1 MIKRVTKLLSSQ
13 LVILPMVL
21 PFLSSKCDKQTNNN
35 DSNSSEITDT
45 SSNYFDE
52 RANLASPAT
61 LPREILGLYP
71 SLIGSTI
78 LNNLKLE
85 ANRKQNPNSDYATN
99 ADNSGFGLL
108 FKKEKNLFIDEMP
121 SLHKELEK
129 IFFNFNPKYTSKYEA
144 KIVAAGFNDLEGELT
159 LGIQILYRPDTAIE
173 NTNNNTYFQS
183 FKFTGFRKFDLTN
196 SDNNVLKLKFDNQN
210 LANISKKWRKHM
222 IHYARHTL
230 KKAMTE
236 NTSLASINN
245 PNKLRF
251 VRYLF
256 TPHFLLSEIPLN
268 IKDDTNIYNIKD
280 NNLTLFD
287 VFSRDHKAIVYP
299 FYGSLTSFDDIFDIP
314 NNDSVKFDIYKNSE
328 NKEILKITI
337 NLTIVPGVQ
346 NIYTNIERST
356 KDKKKVTF
364 SFQVEAPFDELLP
377 DNNPVDN

>member
-21 PFLSSKCDKQTNNN
+21 PLLSSKCDKQTNNN
-35 DSNSSEITDT
+35 DNNSSKITDT

-52 RANLASPAT
+52 RANLVSPAN

-129 IFFNFNPKYTSKYEA
+129 IFFNFNSKYTSKYEA
-144 KIVAAGFNDLEGELT
+144 KIVAAGFDDLEGELT

-173 NTNNNTYFQS
+173 NTKNNTYFQS

-210 LANISKKWRKHM
+210 LANISKKWSKHM
-222 IHYARHTL
+222 IHYARCTL

-268 IKDDTNIYNIKD
+268 IKDDANIYSIKD

-346 NIYTNIERST
+346 NIYTNIERNT
-356 KDKKKVTF
+356 KNKKKVIF